1 MLSLNYIFIF
11 KSVNMK
17 CHSDKIN
24 NFLNSDNVDLIT
36 KEFVINLFTKFI
48 KNVNEDIISSKILFI
63 DLGFYEVEK
72 SDLENEDEDELEVI
86 DFYKISNCHIELK
99 KMMFDYFLKTIAEDD
114 DTTDFG
120 ESFFVKDLKMI
131 VPYSDWERVNRKN
144 KLDNINK
151 LNEN

>member
-1 MLSLNYIFIF
+1 MVILNLLNLNWKINLELMLSLNYIFIF

-86 DFYKISNCHIELK
+86 DFYESYPHIHTPLYQQ
-99 KMMFDYFLKTIAEDD
+99 FP
-114 DTTDFG
+114 
-120 ESFFVKDLKMI
+120 S
-131 VPYSDWERVNRKN
+131 
-144 KLDNINK
+144 
-151 LNEN
+151 